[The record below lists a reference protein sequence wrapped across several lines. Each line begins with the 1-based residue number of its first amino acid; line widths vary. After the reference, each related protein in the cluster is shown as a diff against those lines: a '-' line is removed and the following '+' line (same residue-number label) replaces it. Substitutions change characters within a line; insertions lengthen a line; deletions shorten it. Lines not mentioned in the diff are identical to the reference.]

1 MRISIG
7 RTRRTHDEEPD
18 QAHVGW
24 LELYFDLVFVVSFIQ
39 LGNVLAEDVSWH
51 GAARFAAV
59 FVLLS
64 WAWLGTTVYFG
75 RFFAN
80 DAWHRTLV
88 FAQMLTVANM
98 AVLVDGAFDE
108 HVQGFLLSF
117 VANQFILVIMYLR
130 AYRSLG
136 EDRSAIARV
145 ATVIGSSA
153 VVILISAFVPP
164 PWRYGL
170 WLVGFLITFNP
181 PILRHYMAF
190 GGRLEV
196 PQKYLSERLGL
207 FTIIV
212 LGESFIKTVSALS
225 EQPLLL
231 PFPISEVFGGL
242 CFIVAASMWWT
253 YFDDVAKARLKPGLM
268 NLQIVLYAHLP
279 LTMGITAFGVSTKKL
294 VLLEMGSPIP
304 VPYLWLT
311 ALSVSITMLAVAVI
325 DSVPRTDDDPA
336 RAVARVWPRVISAIA
351 LLAIAGFG
359 TGLPAEISLS
369 LVAAVCVAQI
379 LLESYQ
385 LRRYGPAA
393 Q

>member
-7 RTRRTHDEEPD
+7 RTRRTHDEEPGH
-18 QAHVGW
+18 AHVGW

-39 LGNVLAEDVSWH
+39 LGNVLAENVSWH
-51 GAARFAAV
+51 GAARFVAV
-59 FVLLS
+59 FDLLS
-64 WAWLGTTVYFG
+64 WTWLGTTVYFG

-80 DAWHRTLV
+80 DALHRTLV

-98 AVLVDGAFDE
+98 AVLVDGAFGA

-117 VANQFILVIMYLR
+117 VVNQIILVVMYLR
-130 AYRSLG
+130 AYRSLD

-145 ATVIGSSA
+145 ATVIGASA
-153 VVILISAFVPP
+153 AVILISAFVPP

-170 WLVGFLITFNP
+170 WLAGFLITFNP
-181 PILRHYMAF
+181 PVLKSYMTF
-190 GGRLEV
+190 GERLEI

-231 PFPISEVFGGL
+231 PFPVSEVFGGL

-253 YFDDVAKARLKPGLM
+253 YFDDVPKARLKPGLI
-268 NLQIVLYAHLP
+268 NLQIFLYAHLP

-325 DSVPRTDDDPA
+325 DAVPRTNDDPA

-359 TGLPAEISLS
+359 AGLPAEVSLS

-379 LLESYQ
+379 LIESHQ
-385 LRRYGPAA
+385 VRRYGPAV
-393 Q
+393 